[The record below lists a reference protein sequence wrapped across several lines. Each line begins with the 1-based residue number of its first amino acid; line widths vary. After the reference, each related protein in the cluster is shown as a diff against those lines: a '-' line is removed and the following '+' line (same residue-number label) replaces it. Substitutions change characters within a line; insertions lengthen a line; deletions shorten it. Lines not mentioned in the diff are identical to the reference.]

1 MLSEKID
8 ISYLRLSL
16 EDDDV
21 ASGETLESCSIGSQ
35 RLCIKEYV
43 RRNAD
48 IPATLT
54 EFVDDGYS
62 GTSMDRP
69 AMTRILQLVA
79 MGKVRTIIVRDL
91 SRFARN
97 YLEAGHYLEYVFPSY
112 DVRFISINDNY
123 DSSKIKAGDPAALQL
138 AIRNLLND
146 LYSKDISRKI
156 KSAVDLKKLNGEY
169 VYGQAPYGYKKGGQK
184 NTIEI
189 DEEAAIVV
197 RRIFQLAKQ
206 GVTVTQI
213 AKKMNEDKVLT
224 PSVYLAPVRGKYKT
238 RDFWTFESVRNILIN
253 RIYTGDTVPFK
264 SHVIKIGSNRV
275 KMIPEEEQIILPDTH
290 DAIVSRETFYQ
301 AKSVIKSNKKT
312 RTGVAPN
319 VFSGYLVCG
328 CCGNKLSK
336 GRPTNKNWLCAT
348 ARYTNDTECKD
359 IRLNEA
365 MMKEKLLS
373 AVQLQCNLADAKLKQ
388 SRNEQNKTQKEL
400 DSLTWELKQRQ
411 RNLDENASELME
423 LLEEYYAGKH
433 SKEDFLQKKEQLKLK
448 KEKLSEHIR
457 RIQEQI
463 SLLKAEKRKSI
474 LMEDEASMINKHG
487 QITEIDTYLMKEL
500 VKEIRVYPGNAVQI
514 IWNFADTITA

>member
-1 MLSEKID
+1 MLSEKMD

-21 ASGETLESCSIGSQ
+21 ASGETRESCSIGSQ

-43 RRNAD
+43 RNHAD
-48 IPATLT
+48 VPTALT

-69 AMTRILQLVA
+69 AMTRIIQLVT
-79 MGKVRTIIVRDL
+79 MRKVRTIIVRDL

-123 DSSKIKAGDPAALQL
+123 DSAKIKSGDPAALQL

-169 VYGQAPYGYKKGGQK
+169 VYGQAPYGYKKGKLK
-184 NTIEI
+184 NTIEV

-213 AKKMNEDKVLT
+213 AQKMNEEKVLT
-224 PSVYLAPVRGKYKT
+224 PSVYLASVRGKYKT

-264 SHVIKIGSNRV
+264 SRVVRIGSNRV
-275 KMIPEEEQIILPDTH
+275 KMIPEEEQIVLPDTH
-290 DAIVSRETFYQ
+290 EAIISRETYYQ
-301 AKSVIKSNKKT
+301 ARSVIKSNKKT

-328 CCGNKLSK
+328 CCGKKLSK

-348 ARYTNDTECKD
+348 ARYTEETECKA

-365 MMKEKLLS
+365 MMKEKLLT

-388 SRNEQNKTQKEL
+388 TRHEQDKTQEEI
-400 DSLTWELKQRQ
+400 DSLTWELKQKQ
-411 RNLDENASELME
+411 RNLDENASRLME
-423 LLEEYYAGKH
+423 LLEDYYAGKH
-433 SKEDFLQKKEQLKLK
+433 SKEVFLAKKEELKVK
-448 KEKLSEHIR
+448 KDVLTESIR
-457 RIQEQI
+457 KIEEQI
-463 SLLKAEKRKSI
+463 SSLKAEKRNH
-474 LMEDEASMINKHG
+474 LLVEDEVNKLNKHG
-487 QITEIDTYLMKEL
+487 QITELDTY
-500 VKEIRVYPGNAVQI
+500 Y
-514 IWNFADTITA
+514 DTYF